1 LVNEWIKS
9 TVIAGALSNVFCGAR
24 MMSAD
29 GGNDS
34 SVSAAQ
40 IIFFLHAKARYT
52 GAKYWN

>member
-40 IIFFLHAKARYT
+40 IIFFLQAKARYT